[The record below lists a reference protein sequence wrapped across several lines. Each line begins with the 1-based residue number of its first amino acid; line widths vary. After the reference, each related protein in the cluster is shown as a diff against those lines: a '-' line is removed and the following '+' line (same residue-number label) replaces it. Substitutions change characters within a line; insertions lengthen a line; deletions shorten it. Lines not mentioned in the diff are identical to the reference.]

1 MPVDTKLLNRILIAD
16 GMMSPDKLEEFL
28 PLRGTTAV
36 SGGNRGGSTAQPE
49 MIGRQGGEGF
59 FTQIGK
65 AFGQLGKAL
74 ETPGFRETLARIG
87 GSIAAPGSWQQ
98 RLGGETATVNREQ
111 AQMGASQNVLAKVLS
126 GQQLTAADFQGLT
139 PEQSAQVTQ
148 LSMEK
153 ARNEAVAQY
162 YQGSL
167 AAQGTPESRAE
178 EERRN
183 MLLQQALEEG
193 APQKVGAVVGPSGVD
208 RETLYKIDESG
219 NFIPISSGTTTR
231 STGGEGGM
239 TVGQQ
244 ENLFFR
250 MDRSIINEVSR
261 NMPEP
266 DRFFE
271 TVDENGIK
279 HMAPVWN
286 SPELQAEFQK
296 KYEEK
301 VAREQKA
308 GRLPVPWMGVD
319 FRVLEKQAAENFI
332 GPPAPKNLNTGK
344 VKIGAY

>member
-36 SGGNRGGSTAQPE
+36 SGGNRGGNTTQPE

-193 APQKVGAVVGPSGVD
+193 APRKEWDAVVGPSGQD
-208 RETLYKIDESG
+208 RETLYKINPFTGETV
-219 NFIPISSGTTTR
+219 PVSSGTVTR
-231 STGGEGGM
+231 SAGGGGADPN
-239 TVGQQ
+239 VQYRQWYQQ
-244 ENLFFR
+244 AVREA
-250 MDRSIINEVSR
+250 M
-261 NMPEP
+261 
-266 DRFFE
+266 
-271 TVDENGIK
+271 
-279 HMAPVWN
+279 N
-286 SPELQAEFQK
+286 SPELAAYGKLVQDPVTGQLNIQWDDPIEGR
-296 KYEEK
+296 K
-301 VAREQKA
+301 VLD
-308 GRLPVPWMGVD
+308 RLVKGKLQLMADQGLIPQNYIDLVSSKSD
-319 FRVLEKQAAENFI
+319 EFI